1 MGWDSQDPGRLSYQE
16 VLKSLSQMSE
26 ADMRRA
32 ERIADFL
39 GHRLPGM
46 RGDDL
51 LQEVYTQ
58 FLSGDRRFP
67 RDVPA
72 LVVLKTAMRSEA
84 SNVRKAGRA
93 SPVDPRYQIETV
105 ADPGDRRTPEVE
117 FLAREEVEVL
127 LASCSGDPEVE
138 LVVMA
143 WIDGLK
149 GEAAR
154 VSTGL
159 GEMVFDA
166 ARKRATR
173 KLAGFERA
181 REGS

>member
-1 MGWDSQDPGRLSYQE
+1 MAWDSQDPGRLSYQE

-26 ADMRRA
+26 VDMRRA

-46 RGDDL
+46 RGEDL

-93 SPVDPRYQIETV
+93 SPVDPRYGIELVVT
-105 ADPGDRRTPEVE
+105 PDRRTPEVE
-117 FLAREEVEVL
+117 ILAREELETL
-127 LASCSGDPEVE
+127 LASCSSDPDVA

>member
-1 MGWDSQDPGRLSYQE
+1 MGWDSKDPGRLTYQE
-16 VLKSLSQMSE
+16 VRDALSRMSE
-26 ADMRRA
+26 VDMRRA
-32 ERIADFL
+32 ERIAAFL
-39 GHRLPGM
+39 SQRLPGM
-46 RGDDL
+46 NAEDL
-51 LQEVYTQ
+51 LQEIYTQ
-58 FLSGDRRFP
+58 LLSGDRRFP

-93 SPVDPRYQIETV
+93 SPIDPRYRDEPE
-105 ADPGDRRTPEVE
+105 ADAPDRRTPEVE
-117 FLAREEVEVL
+117 HIAREELSILV
-127 LASCSGDPEVE
+127 ASCSGDAQVE

-143 WIDGLK
+143 WTDGLK
-149 GEAAR
+149 GEEAR
-154 VSTGL
+154 KATGL
-159 GEMVFDA
+159 DEMVFDA

>member
-1 MGWDSQDPGRLSYQE
+1 MAWDSKDPGRLTYQE
-16 VLKSLSQMSE
+16 VRDALSQMAE

-39 GHRLPGM
+39 SHRLPGM
-46 RGDDL
+46 SAKDL

-58 FLSGDRRFP
+58 LLSGDRRFP
-67 RDVPA
+67 RGVPA

-93 SPVDPRYQIETV
+93 SPVDSLYQPEAV
-105 ADPGDRRTPEVE
+105 DAPERRSPEVE
-117 FLAREEVEVL
+117 HLAREE
-127 LASCSGDPEVE
+127 LAVVVKSCSGDAEAE

-149 GEAAR
+149 GEEAR
-154 VSTGL
+154 MATGL
-159 GEMVFDA
+159 DEKAFDA

-173 KLAGFERA
+173 KLAGFDRA
-181 REGS
+181 REGA

>member
-1 MGWDSQDPGRLSYQE
+1 
-16 VLKSLSQMSE
+16 MSE
-26 ADMRRA
+26 PDMRRA

-46 RGDDL
+46 KGEDL
-51 LQEVYTQ
+51 LQEIYTQ

-67 RDVPA
+67 RGVPP

-93 SPVDPRYQIETV
+93 SPVDPRYEIETIV
-105 ADPGDRRTPEVE
+105 TPDRRTPEAE
-117 FLAREEVEVL
+117 ILAREELEGL
-127 LASCSGDPEVE
+127 IATCSGDPDAE

-149 GEAAR
+149 GEVAR
-154 VSTGL
+154 ESTGL
-159 GEMVFDA
+159 NAMAFDA

-173 KLAGFERA
+173 KLAGFERSM
-181 REGS
+181 EGS

>member
-1 MGWDSQDPGRLSYQE
+1 MAWDSKDPGRLAYQE
-16 VLKSLSQMSE
+16 VRDALSQMGE

-39 GHRLPGM
+39 AQRLPGM
-46 RGDDL
+46 SAEDL

-58 FLSGDRRFP
+58 LLSGDRRFP

-93 SPVDPRYQIETV
+93 SPIDTLYLLETV
-105 ADPGDRRTPEVE
+105 NAPDRRTPEVE
-117 FLAREEVEVL
+117 HLARDELAALV
-127 LASCSGDPEVE
+127 ASCSGDPHVE

-143 WIDGLK
+143 WTDGLK
-149 GEAAR
+149 GEEARAA
-154 VSTGL
+154 TGL
-159 GEMVFDA
+159 GEMAFDA

-173 KLAGFERA
+173 KLTGFV

>member
-1 MGWDSQDPGRLSYQE
+1 MAWDSKDPGRLTYRE
-16 VLKSLSQMSE
+16 VRDALSQMDE
-26 ADMRRA
+26 VDMRRA
-32 ERIADFL
+32 ERIAAFL
-39 GHRLPGM
+39 SQRLPGM
-46 RGDDL
+46 SAEDL

-58 FLSGDRRFP
+58 LLSGDRRFP
-67 RDVPA
+67 RGVPP

-93 SPVDPRYQIETV
+93 SPVDPLYQPENV
-105 ADPGDRRTPEVE
+105 DAPERRSPEVE
-117 FLAREEVEVL
+117 HVAREE
-127 LASCSGDPEVE
+127 LAVVVKSCSGDAQVE

-149 GEAAR
+149 GEEAR
-154 VSTGL
+154 EATGMD
-159 GEMVFDA
+159 EKSFDA

-181 REGS
+181 AEGA

>member
-1 MGWDSQDPGRLSYQE
+1 MGWDSQDPGRLSFQE
-16 VLKSLSQMSE
+16 VRDSLSQMSE

-46 RGDDL
+46 RGEDL

-67 RDVPA
+67 RDVPP
-72 LVVLKTAMRSEA
+72 LVALKTAMRSEA

-93 SPVDPRYQIETV
+93 SPVDPRYQVETV
-105 ADPGDRRTPEVE
+105 EDPRDRRTPEVE
-117 FLAREEVEVL
+117 ILAREEVEGL
-127 LASCSGDPEVE
+127 LASCSGDADVE
-138 LVVMA
+138 LIVMA
-143 WIDGLK
+143 WMDGLK

-159 GEMVFDA
+159 GEMAFDA

>member
-1 MGWDSQDPGRLSYQE
+1 MGWDSKDPGRLNFQE
-16 VLKSLSQMSE
+16 VRDALSQMGE
-26 ADMRRA
+26 VDMRRA
-32 ERIADFL
+32 ERIAGFL
-39 GHRLPGM
+39 GQRLPGM
-46 RGDDL
+46 SAGDL

-58 FLSGDRRFP
+58 LLSGDRRFP

-93 SPVDPRYQIETV
+93 SPIDGLYPLETV
-105 ADPGDRRTPEVE
+105 NAPDRRTPEVE
-117 FLAREEVEVL
+117 HVARDELAALV
-127 LASCSGDPEVE
+127 ASCSGDPHVE

-143 WIDGLK
+143 WTDGLK

-154 VSTGL
+154 EATGL
-159 GEMVFDA
+159 GDMAFDA

-173 KLAGFERA
+173 KLAGFV
-181 REGS
+181 REES

>member
-1 MGWDSQDPGRLSYQE
+1 MAWDSKDPGRLTYQE
-16 VLKSLSQMSE
+16 VRDALSQMSE
-26 ADMRRA
+26 VDLRRA
-32 ERIADFL
+32 ERIASFL
-39 GHRLPGM
+39 SQRLPGM
-46 RGDDL
+46 NADDL
-51 LQEVYTQ
+51 LQEVYIQ
-58 FLSGDRRFP
+58 LLSGDRRFP

-93 SPVDPRYQIETV
+93 SPVDPLYQLESV
-105 ADPGDRRTPEVE
+105 DAPERRSPEVE
-117 FLAREEVEVL
+117 FLAREELEAV
-127 LASCSGDPEVE
+127 LASCSGDPQVE
-138 LVVMA
+138 LVVLA
-143 WIDGLK
+143 WTDGLK

-154 VSTGL
+154 EITGL
-159 GEMVFDA
+159 DEMAFDA

>member
-1 MGWDSQDPGRLSYQE
+1 MAWDSKDPGRLSYQE
-16 VLKSLSQMSE
+16 VRDALSQMGE

-32 ERIADFL
+32 ERIAAFL
-39 GHRLPGM
+39 SQRLPGM
-46 RGDDL
+46 SAEDL
-51 LQEVYTQ
+51 LQEIYTQ
-58 FLSGDRRFP
+58 LLSGDRRFP

-93 SPVDPRYQIETV
+93 SPIDPMYETEPV
-105 ADPGDRRTPEVE
+105 APDRRTPEAE
-117 FLAREEVEVL
+117 FLAREELAALV
-127 LASCSGDPEVE
+127 ASCSGDAHVE

-143 WIDGLK
+143 WTDGLK

-154 VSTGL
+154 EATGL
-159 GEMVFDA
+159 GEMAFDA

-173 KLAGFERA
+173 KLAGFDRA

>member
-16 VLKSLSQMSE
+16 VRESLLQMSE
-26 ADMRRA
+26 VDMRRA

-46 RGDDL
+46 RGEDL

-93 SPVDPRYQIETV
+93 SPVDARYQIETV
-105 ADPGDRRTPEVE
+105 EDPGDRRTPEAEV
-117 FLAREEVEVL
+117 LAREELEAL
-127 LASCSGDPEVE
+127 LTSCSGDPDVA

-154 VSTGL
+154 ESTGL

>member
-1 MGWDSQDPGRLSYQE
+1 MGWDSQDPGRLTYQE
-16 VLKSLSQMSE
+16 VRDSLSQMNE
-26 ADMRRA
+26 VDMRRA

-39 GHRLPGM
+39 GHGLPGM
-46 RGDDL
+46 RGEDL

-67 RDVPA
+67 RDVPC

-84 SNVRKAGRA
+84 SNVRKCGRA
-93 SPVDPRYQIETV
+93 SPIDPRYETEPD
-105 ADPGDRRTPEVE
+105 APDRRTPEAE
-117 FLAREEVEVL
+117 L
-127 LASCSGDPEVE
+127 LAHQELAALIATCSGDPDAE

-154 VSTGL
+154 ETTGL
-159 GEMVFDA
+159 GEMAFDA

-173 KLAGFERA
+173 KLAGFERS

>member
-1 MGWDSQDPGRLSYQE
+1 MGWDSQDPGRLGYQGVRE
-16 VLKSLSQMSE
+16 SLAQLSE

-39 GHRLPGM
+39 AHRLPGM
-46 RGDDL
+46 RGEDL
-51 LQEVYTQ
+51 LQEIYTQ

-93 SPVDPRYQIETV
+93 SPVDPRYQIELV
-105 ADPGDRRTPEVE
+105 EDPVDRRTPEVE
-117 FLAREEVEVL
+117 ILAREELAAL
-127 LASCSGDPEVE
+127 LASCSGDPDVE

-159 GEMVFDA
+159 DEMVFDA

-181 REGS
+181 GEGS